1 MNIQQL
7 FVMQK
12 ELDDFIEQTQN
23 IQQDVFQEKGLALL
37 VELAELANETRCFKF
52 WSTKGP
58 SAREV
63 ILEEYVDSI
72 HFILSLG
79 LLKNYTTIEKWPVIE
94 EQRHLTATFIETQSA
109 ILAFIQQ
116 PTEERYL
123 AIWQYYGLL
132 AYNLGFTFED
142 VVHAYIEKN
151 QENYNRQRT
160 GY

>member
-1 MNIQQL
+1 MNLQQL
-7 FVMQK
+7 FTMQK

-23 IQQDVFQEKGLALL
+23 IQQDVFQEKGLALM

-79 LLKNYTTIEKWPVIE
+79 LLKGYTSIEKWPVIE
-94 EQRHLTATFIETQSA
+94 EQRNLTETFLQTQSA
-109 ILAFIQQ
+109 ILTFIQQ
-116 PTEERYL
+116 PTQDHYL
-123 AIWQYYGLL
+123 TIWQCYGLL
-132 AYNLGFTFED
+132 AYNLEFTFED
-142 VVHAYIEKN
+142 VVGAYIEKN
-151 QENYNRQRT
+151 QENYNRQRS

>member
-7 FVMQK
+7 FMMQK
-12 ELDDFIEQTQN
+12 ELDEFIEQTQN
-23 IQQDVFQEKGLALL
+23 IQQNVFQEKGLALM

-94 EQRHLTATFIETQSA
+94 EQRHLTATFLETQGA

-116 PTEERYL
+116 PTEDRYL
-123 AIWQYYGLL
+123 AIWQCYGLL

-142 VVHAYIEKN
+142 VVRAYVEKN
-151 QENYNRQRT
+151 EENYNRQRT

>member
-1 MNIQQL
+1 MNLQQL
-7 FVMQK
+7 FTMQK

-23 IQQDVFQEKGLALL
+23 IQQDVFQEKGLALM

-79 LLKNYTTIEKWPVIE
+79 LLKGYTAIEKWPVVE
-94 EQRHLTATFIETQSA
+94 ESRNLTATFLETQNV
-109 ILAFIQQ
+109 ILSFIQQ
-116 PTEERYL
+116 PTEDRYL
-123 AIWQYYGLL
+123 AIWQCYGIL
-132 AYNLGFTFED
+132 AHNLDFTFED
-142 VVHAYIEKN
+142 VVRAYIEKN
-151 QENYNRQRT
+151 QENYNRQRS

>member
-7 FVMQK
+7 FMMQK

-23 IQQDVFQEKGLALL
+23 IQQNVFQEKGLALM

-52 WSTKGP
+52 WSTKEP

-94 EQRHLTATFIETQSA
+94 EQRHLTATFLETQGA

-116 PTEERYL
+116 PTEDRYL
-123 AIWQYYGLL
+123 AIWQCYGLL

-142 VVHAYIEKN
+142 VVRAYIEKN
-151 QENYNRQRT
+151 EENYNRQRT

>member
-7 FVMQK
+7 FMMQK

-109 ILAFIQQ
+109 ILAFIEL
-116 PTEERYL
+116 PTEDRYL
-123 AIWQYYGLL
+123 AIWQCYGLL

>member
-7 FVMQK
+7 FMMQK
-12 ELDDFIEQTQN
+12 ELDNFIEQTQN
-23 IQQDVFQEKGLALL
+23 IQQDVFQEKGLALM

-58 SAREV
+58 SAQEV

-94 EQRHLTATFIETQSA
+94 EQRHLTAIFLETQGA

-116 PTEERYL
+116 PTEDRYL
-123 AIWQYYGLL
+123 AIWQCYGLL
-132 AYNLGFTFED
+132 AYNFGFTFED
-142 VVHAYIEKN
+142 VVQAYVEKN
-151 QENYNRQRT
+151 KENYNRQRT

>member
-1 MNIQQL
+1 MNLQQL
-7 FVMQK
+7 FSMQK
-12 ELDDFIEQTQN
+12 ELDHFIETTQK
-23 IQQDVFQEKGLALL
+23 IERDVFKEKGLALM

-58 SAREV
+58 SEHDV

-79 LLKNYTTIEKWPVIE
+79 LLKGYTSIEKWPVVE
-94 EQRHLTATFIETQSA
+94 EKRDLTETFLMTQDY
-109 ILAFIQQ
+109 ILTFVND
-116 PTEERYL
+116 PTEDRYL
-123 AIWQYYGLL
+123 AIWQCYGLL

-142 VVHAYIEKN
+142 VVSAYIEKN
-151 QENYNRQRT
+151 EENYNRQRS

>member
-7 FVMQK
+7 FMMQK
-12 ELDDFIEQTQN
+12 ELDDFIEQNQN
-23 IQQDVFQEKGLALL
+23 IQQDVFQEKGLALM

-94 EQRHLTATFIETQSA
+94 EQRHLTATFLETQGA

-116 PTEERYL
+116 PTEDRYL
-123 AIWQYYGLL
+123 AIWQCYGLL

-142 VVHAYIEKN
+142 VVRAYIEKN

>member
-7 FVMQK
+7 FMMQK
-12 ELDDFIEQTQN
+12 ELDDFIEQNQN
-23 IQQDVFQEKGLALL
+23 IQQDVFQEKGLALM

-94 EQRHLTATFIETQSA
+94 EQRHLTATFLETQGA

-116 PTEERYL
+116 PTEDRYL
-123 AIWQYYGLL
+123 AIWQCYGLL

-142 VVHAYIEKN
+142 VVRAYIEKN
-151 QENYNRQRT
+151 EVNYNRQRT

>member
-1 MNIQQL
+1 MNLQQL
-7 FVMQK
+7 FTMQK
-12 ELDDFIEQTQN
+12 ELDDFIEQTQK

-79 LLKNYTTIEKWPVIE
+79 LLKGYTSIEMWPFVE
-94 EQRHLTATFIETQSA
+94 ENKDLTATFLETQSV
-109 ILAFIQQ
+109 ILAFIHQ

-142 VVHAYIEKN
+142 VVSAYLEKN
-151 QENYNRQRT
+151 QENYHRQRS

>member
-7 FVMQK
+7 FMMQK
-12 ELDDFIEQTQN
+12 ELDNFIEQTQN
-23 IQQDVFQEKGLALL
+23 IQQDVFQEKGLALM

-94 EQRHLTATFIETQSA
+94 EQRHLTTIFLETQGA

-116 PTEERYL
+116 PTEDRYL
-123 AIWQYYGLL
+123 AIWQCYGLL
-132 AYNLGFTFED
+132 AYNFGFTFED
-142 VVHAYIEKN
+142 VVRAYVEKN
-151 QENYNRQRT
+151 KENYNRQRT

>member
-7 FVMQK
+7 FMMQK

-23 IQQDVFQEKGLALL
+23 IQKDVFQEKGLALL

-109 ILAFIQQ
+109 ILAFIEQ
-116 PTEERYL
+116 PTEDRYL
-123 AIWQYYGLL
+123 AIWQCYGLL

>member
-7 FVMQK
+7 FMMQK
-12 ELDDFIEQTQN
+12 ELDDFIEQNQN
-23 IQQDVFQEKGLALL
+23 IQQDVFQEKGLALM

-79 LLKNYTTIEKWPVIE
+79 LLKNYTTIKKWPVIE
-94 EQRHLTATFIETQSA
+94 EQRHLTATFLETQGA

-116 PTEERYL
+116 PTEDLYL
-123 AIWQYYGLL
+123 AIWQCYGLL

-142 VVHAYIEKN
+142 VVRAYIEKN
-151 QENYNRQRT
+151 EVNYNRQRT

>member
-1 MNIQQL
+1 MNLQQL
-7 FVMQK
+7 FKMQQ
-12 ELDDFIEQTQN
+12 ELDDFIEKTQK
-23 IQQDVFQEKGLALL
+23 IEQDVFKEKGLALM

-58 SAREV
+58 SARSV

-79 LLKNYTTIEKWPVIE
+79 LLMGYTKLEKWPVIQE
-94 EQRHLTATFIETQSA
+94 KRNLTEIFLLTQDYILTFIH
-109 ILAFIQQ
+109 Q
-116 PTEERYL
+116 PSEDRYL
-123 AIWQYYGLL
+123 MIWQCYSLL

-142 VVHAYIEKN
+142 VVAAYIEKN
-151 QENYNRQRT
+151 EENYNRQHS

>member
-7 FVMQK
+7 FMMQK
-12 ELDDFIEQTQN
+12 ELDDFIEQNQN
-23 IQQDVFQEKGLALL
+23 IQQDVFQEKGLALM

-72 HFILSLG
+72 HFILSIG

-94 EQRHLTATFIETQSA
+94 EQRHLTATFLETQGA

-116 PTEERYL
+116 PTEDRYL
-123 AIWQYYGLL
+123 AIWQCYGLL

-142 VVHAYIEKN
+142 VVRAYIEKN

>member
-7 FVMQK
+7 FMMQK

-23 IQQDVFQEKGLALL
+23 IQQDVFQEKGLALM

-72 HFILSLG
+72 HFILRLIKELYNNRKVASDRRTETF
-79 LLKNYTTIEKWPVIE
+79 NSNIFRDTRCYFSIYPTTDRGSISSNLAMLWFTCV
-94 EQRHLTATFIETQSA
+94 QSW
-109 ILAFIQQ
+109 F
-116 PTEERYL
+116 YL
-123 AIWQYYGLL
+123 RRCSSCVY
-132 AYNLGFTFED
+132 
-142 VVHAYIEKN
+142 
-151 QENYNRQRT
+151 
-160 GY
+160 

>member
-1 MNIQQL
+1 MNLQQL
-7 FVMQK
+7 FSMQK
-12 ELDDFIEQTQN
+12 ELDHFIETTQK
-23 IQQDVFQEKGLALL
+23 IERDVFKEKGLALM

-58 SAREV
+58 SERDV

-79 LLKNYTTIEKWPVIE
+79 LLKGYTSIEKWPVVE
-94 EQRHLTATFIETQSA
+94 EKRDLTETFLMTQDY
-109 ILAFIQQ
+109 ILTFVND
-116 PTEERYL
+116 PTEDRYL
-123 AIWQYYGLL
+123 AIWQCYGLL

-142 VVHAYIEKN
+142 VVSAYIEKN
-151 QENYNRQRT
+151 EENYNRQRS

>member
-1 MNIQQL
+1 MNIQQM
-7 FVMQK
+7 FMMQK

-23 IQQDVFQEKGLALL
+23 IQQDVFQEKGLALM

-109 ILAFIQQ
+109 ILAFIEQ
-116 PTEERYL
+116 PTEDRYL
-123 AIWQYYGLL
+123 AIWQCYGLL

-142 VVHAYIEKN
+142 VVRAYIEKN
-151 QENYNRQRT
+151 EENYNRQRT

>member
-7 FVMQK
+7 FMMQK

-23 IQQDVFQEKGLALL
+23 IQQNVFQEKGLALM

-52 WSTKGP
+52 WSTKEP
-58 SAREV
+58 SAREI

-94 EQRHLTATFIETQSA
+94 EQRHLTATFLETQGA

-116 PTEERYL
+116 PTEDRYL
-123 AIWQYYGLL
+123 AIWQCYGLL

-142 VVHAYIEKN
+142 VVRAYIEKN
-151 QENYNRQRT
+151 EENYNRQRT

>member
-7 FVMQK
+7 FMMQK

-23 IQQDVFQEKGLALL
+23 IQQDVFQEKGLALM

-94 EQRHLTATFIETQSA
+94 EQRHLTATFLETQGA

-116 PTEERYL
+116 PTEDRYL
-123 AIWQYYGLL
+123 AIWQCYGLL

-142 VVHAYIEKN
+142 VVRAYIEKN
-151 QENYNRQRT
+151 EENYNRQRT

>member
-1 MNIQQL
+1 MNLQQL
-7 FVMQK
+7 FKMQK
-12 ELDDFIEQTQN
+12 ELDDFIEKTQK
-23 IQQDVFQEKGLALL
+23 IEHDVFKEKGLALM

-79 LLKNYTTIEKWPVIE
+79 LLKGYTSIEKWPVVE
-94 EQRHLTATFIETQSA
+94 EKRDLTETFLMTQNYILTFISH
-109 ILAFIQQ
+109 
-116 PTEERYL
+116 PTEHSYA
-123 AIWQYYGLL
+123 AIWQCYGLL

-142 VVHAYIEKN
+142 VVSAYIEKN
-151 QENYNRQRT
+151 EENYNRQRS